1 MPRLR
6 GIMSNLTDR
15 SGDVEPE
22 RFYVLRFY
30 FGGGR
35 DILVCLMSDARRF
48 PPPWSIIRPAR
59 DDDVLPAF
67 RLSARTQP
75 VPAIHSQLHR
85 VFCASAD
92 TVGALPGAQMEP
104 TEIPPPV
111 SARCCPRCGTQ
122 MLFRVSRNWP
132 TYIQRTYECPWCPHR
147 MTEVVRSPMV
157 NPPTPDEGL
166 H

>member
-48 PPPWSIIRPAR
+48 PPPWSRARRRRIEAANIAR
-59 DDDVLPAF
+59 D
-67 RLSARTQP
+67 
-75 VPAIHSQLHR
+75 
-85 VFCASAD
+85 
-92 TVGALPGAQMEP
+92 
-104 TEIPPPV
+104 
-111 SARCCPRCGTQ
+111 
-122 MLFRVSRNWP
+122 
-132 TYIQRTYECPWCPHR
+132 
-147 MTEVVRSPMV
+147 
-157 NPPTPDEGL
+157 
-166 H
+166 

>member
-48 PPPWSIIRPAR
+48 PPPWPRARRRRIEAANIAR
-59 DDDVLPAF
+59 D
-67 RLSARTQP
+67 
-75 VPAIHSQLHR
+75 
-85 VFCASAD
+85 
-92 TVGALPGAQMEP
+92 
-104 TEIPPPV
+104 
-111 SARCCPRCGTQ
+111 
-122 MLFRVSRNWP
+122 
-132 TYIQRTYECPWCPHR
+132 
-147 MTEVVRSPMV
+147 
-157 NPPTPDEGL
+157 
-166 H
+166 